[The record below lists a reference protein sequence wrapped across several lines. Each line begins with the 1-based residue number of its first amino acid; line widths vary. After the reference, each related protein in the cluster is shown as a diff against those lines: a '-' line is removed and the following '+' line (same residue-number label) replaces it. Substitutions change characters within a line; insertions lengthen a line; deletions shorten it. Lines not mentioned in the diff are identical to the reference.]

1 MSNTNLRRVELA
13 WGASIAAEWAH
24 FVALGIFA
32 YDAGGASAVGIAG
45 LVRMLPAAVIAPLA
59 AGLGDRF
66 RRERFLLVIALAG
79 SAALACSGVAFFYGR
94 NEVLIYLL
102 AGVVGI
108 TSTLFRPALQAILPS
123 LARTPQELI
132 ASNGA
137 TSTIE
142 SLGMLT
148 GPLLAGVLVS
158 LANPGVVFF
167 VSAGALLVAA
177 GLLARVH
184 CEGRIQLTA
193 AGLDARELLLGGF
206 RAVKDPKPRLI
217 VGLFFAQTFVRG
229 CLNVLIVVF
238 VFRVLDTGEG
248 TVGYLMAAIG
258 VGGLVG
264 AFGALT
270 LEGRRLAV
278 PLGVSLVFWGLP
290 IALVAPRPYLPAAL
304 LLLAVVGAANSIE
317 DVAGFTLLQRIVPD
331 EVLTRA
337 LGVTWG
343 IAMGGLALGS
353 IAAPAIVAAI
363 GPRAAFVVVGSI
375 LPVLTLISWRWLVR
389 IDQEIEAPTAEL
401 HLVDAIPLFAPLS
414 VAAKEHVAARL
425 TKVDVAAG
433 EVVVRAGE
441 PGDRFYVVADGQLEI
456 TNGAQGKA
464 GAGDFFGEIA
474 LLRDVPRTATV
485 KATTPRTC
493 TRSSARTS
501 SPPSR
506 GTPRCTPPVKRSLKS
521 G

>member
-1 MSNTNLRRVELA
+1 
-13 WGASIAAEWAH
+13 
-24 FVALGIFA
+24 
-32 YDAGGASAVGIAG
+32 
-45 LVRMLPAAVIAPLA
+45 
-59 AGLGDRF
+59 
-66 RRERFLLVIALAG
+66 
-79 SAALACSGVAFFYGR
+79 
-94 NEVLIYLL
+94 
-102 AGVVGI
+102 
-108 TSTLFRPALQAILPS
+108 
-123 LARTPQELI
+123 
-132 ASNGA
+132 
-137 TSTIE
+137 
-142 SLGMLT
+142 
-148 GPLLAGVLVS
+148 
-158 LANPGVVFF
+158 
-167 VSAGALLVAA
+167 
-177 GLLARVH
+177 VH

-331 EVLTRA
+331 ELLTRA

-401 HLVDAIPLFAPLS
+401 DLVGAVPLFAPLS

-425 TKVDVAAG
+425 TKIDVAAG

-456 TNGAQGKA
+456 SNGAQGKA

-485 KATTPRTC
+485 KATTLSHLYALEREDFLAAVTGHSAVHAAGEAVVEERLN
-493 TRSSARTS
+493 RS
-501 SPPSR
+501 
-506 GTPRCTPPVKRSLKS
+506 
-521 G
+521 